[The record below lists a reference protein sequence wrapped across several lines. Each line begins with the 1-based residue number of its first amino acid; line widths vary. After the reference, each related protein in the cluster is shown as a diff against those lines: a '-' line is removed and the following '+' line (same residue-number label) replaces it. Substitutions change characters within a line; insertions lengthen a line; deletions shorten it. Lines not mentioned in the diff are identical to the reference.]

1 MTRSAI
7 ANERLTLNNGAGQV
21 VLMLKTP
28 YRDGDTHIV
37 ISPLE
42 FVQHLAAER
51 WFIFPGSAINET
63 QNSALILYRCCH
75 K

>member
-1 MTRSAI
+1 
-7 ANERLTLNNGAGQV
+7 
-21 VLMLKTP
+21 MLKAP
-28 YRDGDTHIV
+28 YRDGVTHIV